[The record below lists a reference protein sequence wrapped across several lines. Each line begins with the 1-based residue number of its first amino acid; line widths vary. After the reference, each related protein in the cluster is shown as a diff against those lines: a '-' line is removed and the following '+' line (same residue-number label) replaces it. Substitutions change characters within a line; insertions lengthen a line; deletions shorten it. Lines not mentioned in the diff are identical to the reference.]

1 MAKIL
6 IKNGRIFDGES
17 FFFADLLTNGNKIEK
32 IEPNICEKAN
42 FVFDASGKTVTPG
55 LVDMHVHMLLHPTD
69 QYGIQTEMS
78 CFPFGVTAA
87 ADAGRTRGELSILN
101 SFSVKNLVFVNVH
114 VYKNHIDAEGLKE
127 SIARFGD
134 KVVGVKIYFDS
145 TLSDLYDITPLRE
158 TCDFA
163 KARGLTV
170 MVHCSGSPSPMA
182 EILETLN
189 PGDIL
194 THAFHGKIN
203 TAQDDGYASMKAAK
217 ARGIIIDGG
226 FAGNNHVSFSV
237 LKGAI
242 ENGVL
247 PNSISTDITKFSAYT
262 RGGRYGMTMCM
273 SIARDLGMSELDIFK
288 AVTSAPARALGK
300 GDEWGSLKIGRVADI
315 AVLDYT
321 DEGYSLTDEVG
332 NHVENK
338 NGYRCVLTVAS
349 GQTVYRH

>member
-6 IKNGRIFDGES
+6 IKNGRVFDGES
-17 FFFADLLTNGNKIEK
+17 FFFADVLTNGNKIEK
-32 IEPNICEKAN
+32 IEKGICDKAN
-42 FVFDASGKTVTPG
+42 FVFDAEGKTVMPG

-87 ADAGRTRGELSILN
+87 ADAGRTRGDRAIFD
-101 SFSVKNLVFVNVH
+101 SFAVKNLVFVSA
-114 VYKNHIDAEGLKE
+114 HIKE
-127 SIARFGD
+127 NRIDFENLCAAIDRFGD
-134 KVVGVKIYFDS
+134 KVVGLKIYFDS
-145 TLSDLYDITPLRE
+145 TLSDARDITPLAE
-158 TCDFA
+158 LCDFA
-163 KARGLTV
+163 KSRKLPV
-170 MVHCSGSPSPMA
+170 MVHCSNSPTPMA
-182 EILETLN
+182 DILATLN

-203 TAQDDGYASMKAAK
+203 TAADDGFESMKAAK

-226 FAGNNHVSFSV
+226 FAGNNHANFAV

-242 ENGVL
+242 ESGVL

-273 SIARDLGMSELDIFK
+273 SIAKHLGMDEIDIFK
-288 AVTSAPARALGK
+288 AVTSSPAKALGK
-300 GDEWGSLKIGRVADI
+300 GDEWGNLKVGGTADI
-315 AVLDYT
+315 AVIDYT
-321 DEGYSLTDEVG
+321 DEGYSLTDEDG
-332 NHVENK
+332 NHIESK
-338 NGYRCVLTVAS
+338 SGYRCILTVAD